1 MNQRVMIFLVT
12 PGFARMRLYG
22 EAPRAYHVG
31 PVLDSNVKAINAP
44 GTIMIT
50 VSLISKRF

>member
-1 MNQRVMIFLVT
+1 MNQRVMTFTVT
-12 PGFARMRLYG
+12 SGFPRLRLYG

-44 GTIMIT
+44 VAIMIT